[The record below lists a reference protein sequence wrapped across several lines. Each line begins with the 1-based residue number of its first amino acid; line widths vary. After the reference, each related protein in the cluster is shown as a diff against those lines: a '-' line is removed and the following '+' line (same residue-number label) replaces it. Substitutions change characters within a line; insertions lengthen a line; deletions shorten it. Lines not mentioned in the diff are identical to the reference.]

1 MWIMIAIS
9 RNKIYI
15 FPKFKPYIVF
25 VDQTNL
31 TWANNA
37 FAITSNMDAKTRI
50 LILACNSADNPLNNS
65 KTLALAF
72 APASW
77 YLKIESRMFN

>member
-1 MWIMIAIS
+1 MELSLDKTELVITTQS
-9 RNKIYI
+9 GLS
-15 FPKFKPYIVF
+15 
-25 VDQTNL
+25 TNL

-37 FAITSNMDAKTRI
+37 FAMTSNMDAKTRI
-50 LILACNSADNPLNNS
+50 LILDCNSAESPLNNS

-77 YLKIESRMFN
+77 YLNQKPECST